1 MLSWCIVNGYDARLR
16 NTKKNVPPHVRAARL
31 ADSENQKLGRP
42 EQYHRG
48 GWIEYVITVNGPEPC
63 MYRRSPMDYQ
73 HYIDKQLKPIADGIL
88 PFIGKEFDTLAL
100 PQLGLF

>member
-1 MLSWCIVNGYDARLR
+1 
-16 NTKKNVPPHVRAARL
+16 
-31 ADSENQKLGRP
+31 
-42 EQYHRG
+42 
-48 GWIEYVITVNGPEPC
+48 